1 MLAPKCLGRV
11 ITRRRDF
18 YFSFNIQKH
27 KSLEILT
34 KKRKEIIHQ
43 QTFSRFFFF
52 CNVKYTVNK
61 AT

>member
-34 KKRKEIIHQ
+34 KKRKEIIRQ
-43 QTFSRFFFF
+43 QTFSRFFFS
-52 CNVKYTVNK
+52 
-61 AT
+61 